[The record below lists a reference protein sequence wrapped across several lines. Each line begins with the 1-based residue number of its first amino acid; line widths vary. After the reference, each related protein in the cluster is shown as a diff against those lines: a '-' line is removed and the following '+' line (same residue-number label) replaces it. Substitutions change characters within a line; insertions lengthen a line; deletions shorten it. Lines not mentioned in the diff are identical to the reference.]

1 MFVIFLMATFQSK
14 TCHGVEHD
22 RANLGIIRRGDRITF
37 YPNSPIP
44 STSVASSPGQHL
56 VNGVGWFIDPT
67 LGTNSNTKP
76 AASTLTYITYI
87 TFKDATLQ
95 LRKERG
101 ALNTPE
107 METLY
112 RFLSHFLRTQ
122 INDSLYHEF
131 KELVLEDLEEGDSTG
146 LTYLLRLLE
155 AKLLKSDVSEET
167 LQDLVKFM
175 NMRQDRIDDGKHT
188 LHTIMS
194 NSMIPVENKQRFN
207 DLYGIAS

>member
-1 MFVIFLMATFQSK
+1 
-14 TCHGVEHD
+14 
-22 RANLGIIRRGDRITF
+22 
-37 YPNSPIP
+37 
-44 STSVASSPGQHL
+44 
-56 VNGVGWFIDPT
+56 VNGVGWFVDPT
-67 LGTNSNTKP
+67 IGTNSNTKP

-101 ALNTPE
+101 VLNTPE

-131 KELVLEDLEEGDSTG
+131 KQLVLEDLEEGDSTG

-167 LQDLVKFM
+167 FQDLIKFM
-175 NMRQDRIDDGKHT
+175 NMAQGRFDDGKHT
-188 LHTIMS
+188 LHSIMS
-194 NSMIPVENKQRFN
+194 STIIPVENKQHLN
-207 DLYGIAS
+207 DLYNTASQASSKQASSH